1 MSVTI
6 SGQFIAEKK
15 HIWVGLTAIY
25 GIGKTRAMEIC
36 KAVNIPHDR
45 RVALLTEAEIDKIR
59 QEIGNYTVEGEL
71 RREVAVKIKEKMDL
85 GLTKVL
91 DTDVDYR
98 SMDNEPRL
106 TPKHVRSVS
115 VNHNFKIH

>member
-25 GIGKTRAMEIC
+25 GIGRTRAMEIC
-36 KAVNIPHDR
+36 KATNIPHDK
-45 RVALLTEAEIDKIR
+45 RVADLTEAEIDQIR

-71 RREVAVKIKEKMDL
+71 RREVAIRIKQMKDL
-85 GLTKVL
+85 GSYKGIRHRRGLPVNGQRTK
-91 DTDVDYR
+91 TNAKTRKRRKR
-98 SMDNEPRL
+98 SA
-106 TPKHVRSVS
+106 
-115 VNHNFKIH
+115 

>member
-85 GLTKVL
+85 GSYQGIRHRRGLPVNGQRTK
-91 DTDVDYR
+91 TNAKTR
-98 SMDNEPRL
+98 KKRKRKS
-106 TPKHVRSVS
+106 
-115 VNHNFKIH
+115 